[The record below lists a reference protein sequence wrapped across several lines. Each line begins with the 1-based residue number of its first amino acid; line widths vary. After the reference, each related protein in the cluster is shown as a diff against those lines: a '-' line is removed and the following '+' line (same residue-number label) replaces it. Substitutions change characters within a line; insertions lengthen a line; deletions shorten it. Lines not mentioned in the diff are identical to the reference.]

1 MERKDWKLW
10 ARKEANNHRWQIW
23 KCLLIILLVT
33 LGLIVS
39 LILIFN
45 WLLSLKTTSIIGVLD
60 FVIVL
65 ESVCGGRF
73 IRLDSKSMLGFVLLV
88 SCGSRKSAAS
98 QLPLCECGRVLSQ
111 QVRCG
116 LEGVCA
122 KF

>member
-1 MERKDWKLW
+1 MGVGFIRLDSK
-10 ARKEANNHRWQIW
+10 
-23 KCLLIILLVT
+23 
-33 LGLIVS
+33 
-39 LILIFN
+39 
-45 WLLSLKTTSIIGVLD
+45 LKTKVSKLDSMFSLYFESIRLD
-60 FVIVL
+60 SIFF
-65 ESVCGGRF
+65 ESYLDSV
-73 IRLDSKSMLGFVLLV
+73 RLDSKSMLGFVLLV